1 MKGGNIMKNSKLIKR
16 IIAGLSS
23 FALATTM
30 LASLPAFAE
39 DYIEGY
45 QYYSTLDPNGDEYQ
59 NWKAE
64 LTESLETNS
73 EKSML
78 KSVLKNST
86 IIANDYIEFNTNQY
100 GLYTI
105 GTTGGNPNS
114 TTDDNKKMLY
124 GHPGGSTSK
133 TTINV
138 GGKINQFTSSN
149 VTYDATN
156 SKSISTA
163 TYDGIDVI
171 QEISIIENSATGRD
185 DVVQIKYSVKNSTDS
200 TKQVG
205 LRIMMDTMLGSN
217 DAAPFRVNGSDV
229 TTETEYTG
237 SNIPQIWQAFDS
249 VANPGVV
256 AKGTFYK
263 SGDLKPDKVQFTNWG
278 NVTNTI
284 WNYVIQPGS
293 SNGDS
298 AVSITWNTDALTSG
312 ETREYVTYYGL
323 SELEQNIV
331 PPIALS
337 VYADNSLEYK
347 NGQYGNANLSIY
359 LDNISDVNVNNVV
372 LSISTPT
379 YLEKVT
385 GSNSPVTYSM
395 MSSGSHKALNLSY
408 KLKQNVKV
416 TKDLEDEIKITLTYP
431 LDTENN
437 EVKEITKKIK
447 IPKIDKAIVIVPG
460 IMGSQLFRDNGERC
474 WEPFWIEEISNFSS
488 GDGESLLDAIV
499 NQAVFYGEVIR
510 LADDLAYISCD
521 KDGESDDTINLG
533 TQFYGTMDVY
543 EKLYKKLNETQFN
556 ENTDVIFYA
565 YDWRL
570 DIKSQLTNLYNMI
583 NDYDDINFVAHSMGG
598 LLVDGYVNSYD
609 TSNVS
614 KVVTLGTPFGGA
626 PLAGKVLLSG
636 DLSDVLGYKEL
647 GYAGPLVQNLAK
659 NFTSIYELL
668 PNEDYIYTSSWLKR
682 RSVAYTGEWWE
693 FWKTENYDEQLDFS
707 ETNAIIGDI
716 CNKKLL
722 NKALDFQ
729 NSLDDNAYN
738 SIETIA
744 FIGNGDTDTFAS
756 MSCAY
761 TSEGFFTMPSYSN
774 STATGDSIVP
784 LISAKQR
791 FKDYKVYGND
801 HMGLTTNDQVLEDVV
816 VFLKNGKSSLQGGYI
831 TQAKARKFLASSTPS
846 YNYQLAFKGN
856 MNMSAVSDDSEYN
869 LILSK
874 VNDSWFGIYDNS
886 EKFRIDRMGNLNN
899 QEMYICTYSNNKYTY
914 TFESLEDQTVDFV
927 FSNGEDSFVVAG
939 IMVSEG
945 TIVSVNPQNKTV
957 TVEDTTYRFRNI
969 NSIALDENDI
979 SLKSKNVYNNTITD
993 TIAARIKLTN
1003 LSDKEIDINDLEIV
1017 YLYDNDENTNEIFE
1031 CDWAGLDNV
1040 TINSSVISN
1049 ISYDED
1055 LECSKITLSFSQT
1068 ENSILPQ
1075 NADLDVHFRVHTI
1088 GWDNYD
1094 ITNDYSL
1101 NGIDYSENDR
1111 ILVYYNG
1118 ILVSGNVE

>member
-1 MKGGNIMKNSKLIKR
+1 MVKNKILKR
-16 IIAGLSS
+16 IVAGLSCI
-23 FALATTM
+23 ALSTTM
-30 LASLPAFAE
+30 LTSLPAFAD
-39 DYIEGY
+39 DYVDEY
-45 QYYSTLDPNGDEYQ
+45 QYYSTLDPNSEEYQ
-59 NWKAE
+59 EWKSNLASS
-64 LTESLETNS
+64 TVSVPQNR
-73 EKSML
+73 ML
-78 KSVLKNST
+78 KSILKNNT
-86 IIANDYIEFNTNQY
+86 LIANDYIEFNTASN
-100 GLYTI
+100 GHYTI

-114 TTDDNKKMLY
+114 STDDNKKMLF
-124 GHPGGSTSK
+124 GHPGGGTSK
-133 TTINV
+133 TTIVV
-138 GGKINQFTSSN
+138 GESRNEFTSSN
-149 VTYDATN
+149 VTYDADG
-156 SKSISTA
+156 SKSVSKA
-163 TYDGIDVI
+163 SYDGVDVT
-171 QEISIIENSATGRD
+171 QELSIIENSATGRD
-185 DVVQIKYSVKNSTDS
+185 DVVQIKYIVKNDTEYE
-200 TKQVG
+200 KQVG
-205 LRIMMDTMLGSN
+205 IRIMMDTMLGSN

-249 VANPGVV
+249 ATNPGVV
-256 AKGTFYK
+256 AQGTFYK
-263 SGDLKPDKVQFTNWG
+263 SGDRKPDKVQFTNWG
-278 NVTNTI
+278 NVTSTL
-284 WNYVIQPGS
+284 WDYVTQPGR

-298 AVSITWNTDALTSG
+298 AVSITWDTDTFSSG
-312 ETREYVTYYGL
+312 ETREFVTYYGL
-323 SELEQNIV
+323 SELEQDLV

-337 VYADNSLEYK
+337 VYADNTLEYG

-385 GSNSPVTYSM
+385 GSNSPVTYTM

-408 KLKQNVKV
+408 RLKQSVIV
-416 TKDLEDEIKITLTYP
+416 PDDLEDEIKITLTYP
-431 LDTENN
+431 LDAENN

-460 IMGSQLFRDNGERC
+460 IMGSQLFRQNGDRC

-488 GDGESLLDAIV
+488 GDGDSLLDAIV
-499 NQAVFYGEVIR
+499 NQTVFYEEVIR
-510 LADDLAYISCD
+510 SIDDLYYLSCD
-521 KDGESDDTINLG
+521 KDGKSDDPINLG

-543 EKLYKKLNETQFN
+543 EKLYNKLNETQFN
-556 ENTDVIFYA
+556 ESTDVIFYA

-570 DIKSQLTNLYNMI
+570 DINSQLSDLYNKVK
-583 NDYDDINFVAHSMGG
+583 DYDDINFVAHSMGG
-598 LLVDGYVNSYD
+598 LLVDGYVNNYD
-609 TSNVS
+609 TSKIS

-636 DLSDVLGYKEL
+636 DLSDVLGNDKL
-647 GYAGPLVQNLAK
+647 GYAGPFVQGLAN

-668 PNEDYIYTSSWLKR
+668 PNEDYIYTNSWLNR
-682 RSVAYTGEWWE
+682 RSIAYTGEWWE
-693 FWKTENYDEQLDFS
+693 FWKTESIDEPLNYS
-707 ETNAIIGDI
+707 ETNSIIGDV
-716 CNKKLL
+716 CNNKLL
-722 NKALDFQ
+722 NKAIAFQ

-738 SIETIA
+738 GIETIA
-744 FIGNGDTDTFAS
+744 FIGNSNADTFAS

-761 TSEGFFTMPSYSN
+761 TSEGFFTMPSYDN
-774 STATGDSIVP
+774 STTTGDSIVP

-791 FKDYKVYGND
+791 FKDYKVYGNN
-801 HMGLTTNDQVLEDVV
+801 HMGLATNDQVLEDVV
-816 VFLKNGKSSLQGGYI
+816 TFLKNGKSSLQGGYI
-831 TQAKARKFLASSTPS
+831 TQAKARKLLASTTPS
-846 YNYQLAFKGN
+846 YNYQLAFRGN
-856 MNMSAVSDDSEYN
+856 MNMSAVGDDSEYN

-886 EKFRIDRMGNLNN
+886 EEFRIDRMGNLNN

-945 TIVSVNPQNKTV
+945 TIVSVNTQNKTV
-957 TVEDTTYRFRNI
+957 TVDDTTYRFRNI
-969 NSIALDENDI
+969 NPITLDENDI
-979 SLKSKNVYNNTITD
+979 SLKSKNVYNDTITD

-1055 LECSKITLSFSQT
+1055 LECSKITLSFNQV
-1068 ENSILPQ
+1068 ENSILPE

-1088 GWDNYD
+1088 SWDNYD

-1101 NGIDYSENDR
+1101 NGRDYSENDR

-1118 ILVSGNVE
+1118 VLVSGNVE